1 MPDFIKNALYG
12 SNPLNIFFLLLFFLG
27 GGGRSWGGWNLAL
40 KFLRRRIASTVFVQ
54 MSMVHISRA
63 EINEGQMLF
72 SI

>member
-1 MPDFIKNALYG
+1 MPDFIKNVLYG
-12 SNPLNIFFLLLFFLG
+12 SNPLIFFIFFFG
-27 GGGRSWGGWNLAL
+27 GGGGGNLAL
-40 KFLRRRIASTVFVQ
+40 KFLRRRIAATIFVQ